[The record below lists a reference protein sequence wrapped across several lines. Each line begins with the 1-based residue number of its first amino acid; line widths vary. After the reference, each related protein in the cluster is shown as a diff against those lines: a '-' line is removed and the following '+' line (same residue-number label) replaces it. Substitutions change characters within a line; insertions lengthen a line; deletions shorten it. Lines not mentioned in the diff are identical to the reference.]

1 MRLTSCG
8 IFKSIIKSMGIV
20 DLLSRRKKQ
29 ARGEPDPPLSQDRVP
44 QTLRNQVVFL
54 WLETIGNIKDH
65 FFGHRAMAV
74 YQQIYK
80 TLCMEYGSAT
90 IGHGFDAAEAL
101 LDFFQ
106 NATDEQAL
114 DAIELSFRVIQQR
127 TQGYEYQAQLAPAKT
142 CEDAINELNR
152 RMLAAGVGYQY
163 ISQQLVPVESELT
176 ANEITR
182 PALLVLHDQ
191 RFSGANDELLRA
203 FEHYRHGRTKE
214 CLNEC
219 LKAFEST
226 LKSICTGRRWKY
238 DPNAT
243 AKKLIEIVFS
253 KNLVPAF
260 LTSEFTSLQS
270 LLESGVPTVRNR
282 LGGHGQGIQPIQVPQ
297 YFASFALNLTTST
310 ILFLINADTQNP

>member
-1 MRLTSCG
+1 
-8 IFKSIIKSMGIV
+8 MGIV
-20 DLLSRRKKQ
+20 DLLSKRRKR
-29 ARGEPDPPLSQDRVP
+29 ARGEPDPPLSHDRVP
-44 QTLRNQVVFL
+44 QTLRNQVIFL
-54 WLETIGNIKDH
+54 WLETIGNFNDH
-65 FFGHRAMAV
+65 FFGDRAMAV

-80 TLCMEYGSAT
+80 ILCMEYGKAS
-90 IGHGFDAAEAL
+90 IGRGSGAVEAL

-106 NATDEQAL
+106 SATDEEAL
-114 DAIELSFRVIQQR
+114 DTIEVSFRVIQLR
-127 TQGYEYQAQLAPAKT
+127 TQNYDYQSQLAPAKT

-163 ISQQLVPVESELT
+163 ISQQLVPVESEVT

-182 PALLVLHDQ
+182 PALLVLQ
-191 RFSGANDELLRA
+191 NPRFSGANDELLRA

-219 LKAFEST
+219 LKALEST

-243 AKKLIEIVFS
+243 AKKLIEIVFL
-253 KNLVPAF
+253 KNLVPNF
-260 LTSEFTSLQS
+260 LTSEFTALQS

-282 LGGHGQGIQPIQVPQ
+282 LGGHGQGIQPIHVPQ